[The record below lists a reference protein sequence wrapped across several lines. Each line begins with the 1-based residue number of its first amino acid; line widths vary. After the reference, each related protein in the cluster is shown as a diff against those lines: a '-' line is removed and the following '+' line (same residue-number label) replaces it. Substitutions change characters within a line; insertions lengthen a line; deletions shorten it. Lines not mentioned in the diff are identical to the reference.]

1 MRFIGSFFGALVVVG
16 LLLAVGVRM
25 FELFEQQEMGLVF
38 HQVDL
43 LSQAEHR
50 EFADQLGAG
59 SRPGSLPPLTD
70 IPHLEFRRSVRGFVQ
85 LELSVSEQGQVTD
98 ARVLGSTLPL
108 NYHQRAVDMVRDQ
121 TYSPELIDGR
131 PVPGRRL
138 EIVEFR
144 MDAPRPDSRD

>member
-1 MRFIGSFFGALVVVG
+1 MRFIGSFLGALVVVG
-16 LLLAVGVRM
+16 LLLTVGVR
-25 FELFEQQEMGLVF
+25 LFEVFDEKEVGLAF
-38 HQVDL
+38 HEVDL

-50 EFADQLGAG
+50 EFAELVG
-59 SRPGSLPPLTD
+59 SGPRPGSLPPLTD
-70 IPHLEFRRSVRGFVQ
+70 IPPLEFRRSVQGFVQ

-108 NYHQRAVDMVRDQ
+108 SYHQRAVDMVRDK

-131 PVPGRRL
+131 PAPGRRL

-144 MDAPRPDSRD
+144 MDAPQSDPSK